1 MAQVLADRLSSG
13 APEPI
18 DETSAYHRP
27 ETRAAVRILPT
38 IYRQAAEMTDDEI
51 RAALRGQLCRCTGY
65 VGIVRA
71 VRAAAAVEDA
81 RRTP

>member
-1 MAQVLADRLSSG
+1 MLARAYGNLVIADRLSSG

-18 DETSAYHRP
+18 DETSS
-27 ETRAAVRILPT
+27 V
-38 IYRQAAEMTDDEI
+38 RQAAEMTDDET
-51 RAALRGQLCRCTGY
+51 RAALGGQLCRCTGD

-71 VRAAAAVEDA
+71 AAAIEHA